1 METNNLA
8 DTGIEHSATER
19 ITLDWDSPELV
30 RIIRI
35 RFVGDT
41 WSGPFDLS
49 YCLGVDDEGRQV
61 RVRIPTYQV
70 WGGRNIVRQ
79 LVADAKRSG
88 VYLRRLCDGPID
100 DVLSVCF

>member
-19 ITLDWDSPELV
+19 VTLDWDDPALL

-49 YCLGVDDEGRQV
+49 YCLGTDMQGRQV

-70 WGGRNIVRQ
+70 FGGRNIVRQ
-79 LVADAKRSG
+79 LVADAQRAG
-88 VYLRRLCDGPID
+88 VYLRGLCGGPID
-100 DVLSVCF
+100 DVLSVCY